1 MHRCLNHA
9 GMAPQPDPIRRS
21 FLGVAGGVAAVS
33 LGFPA
38 TARGAQLGEVVGEL
52 YVNGFRAPP
61 GTVIKPGDRV
71 LTGPDTSQAF
81 AIGQDA
87 FMMKPLTS
95 LQIEGNLFVAGL
107 RVLTGGLLGVFG
119 RGGLRTVRTATVT
132 AGIRGTGIYVEA
144 SSIMSYFCTCY
155 GEVDLE
161 CVTYQSKKRV
171 KADNHRANF
180 IYGKIDSGR
189 SIVDAPVVNHTNA
202 ELMMLEKMVGR
213 VSPLG

>member
-1 MHRCLNHA
+1 MACIIHKAAAPSGRRNFLRNAAAGAALLSFPGAVHA
-9 GMAPQPDPIRRS
+9 
-21 FLGVAGGVAAVS
+21 
-33 LGFPA
+33 
-38 TARGAQLGEVVGEL
+38 AQLGEVVGEL

-71 LTGPDTSQAF
+71 LTGPDTRQTF
-81 AIGQDA
+81 VIGQDA
-87 FMMKPLTS
+87 FMMQSLTS
-95 LQIEGNLFVAGL
+95 LQIDGNIFVEGL

-119 RGGLRTVRTATVT
+119 RGGARTIRTATVT

-161 CVTYQSKKRV
+161 CVTYGSKQRV
-171 KADNHRANF
+171 RTDNHRANF

-189 SIVDAPVVNHTNA
+189 SIVNAPVVNHTNE
-202 ELMMLEKMVGR
+202 ELMMLEQLVGR

>member
-1 MHRCLNHA
+1 MSCKLHPEIHPECGIHQGRRDLLLGAAA
-9 GMAPQPDPIRRS
+9 GSVAMA
-21 FLGVAGGVAAVS
+21 
-33 LGFPA
+33 FPA
-38 TARGAQLGEVVGEL
+38 VTAAAQLGDVMGEL

-61 GTVIKPGDRV
+61 GTKIKPGDSV
-71 LTGPDTSQAF
+71 LTGPETKVSF
-81 AIGQDA
+81 AVGGDA
-87 FMMKPLTS
+87 FQMRPLTS
-95 LQIEGNLFVAGL
+95 LQIDGNVLISGL

-119 RGGLRTVRTATVT
+119 RGGGRTIRTATVT
-132 AGIRGTGIYVEA
+132 AGIRGTGVYVEA

-161 CVTYQSKKRV
+161 CVTYGSKKRV
-171 KADNHRANF
+171 KTDNHKANF

-189 SIVDAPVVNHTNA
+189 SIVDAPVVNHSNE